1 MMEVGK
7 FTSLGSLFDQSS
19 RFIFYLCMIIS
30 MYKGDGNLQLVGD
43 KLRIF
48 FFTKYCCQFLSRL
61 YSIPSRN
68 WVTDSHTYVR

>member
-48 FFTKYCCQFLSRL
+48 FFYEVLLSI
-61 YSIPSRN
+61 SFTIIFNSF
-68 WVTDSHTYVR
+68 S